1 MPEWVPIAT
10 EGSVLL
16 VFLIVILV
24 RIASLGRDQREIV
37 RTLNL
42 LMDMVEFQSDS
53 INRRTESSP
62 VAESAEKP
70 SMIAYQKP
78 TLHAEIKANPPPPP
92 PPPPPAKLKRW

>member
-1 MPEWVPIAT
+1 MPEWVPIAAA
-10 EGSVLL
+10 GSVLL
-16 VFLIVILV
+16 VLLIVILV
-24 RIASLGRDQREIV
+24 KIASLGRDQREIV

-53 INRRTESSP
+53 INRKSENGP
-62 VAESAEKP
+62 VSESADEP

-78 TLHAEIKANPPPPP
+78 TLRVETKADPPPP